1 VFSYLSNGEDAMARK
16 RKGRKAV
23 AKRSIKRRRVAK
35 AKRGTRKAGVGGA
48 LSGLKTYRTQLVA
61 RRNELDAQ
69 IQAVDG
75 ALRVMGVAVTA
86 RRPAGRVAGRI
97 IRRRPA
103 GKGGRR
109 GPRAGSLKEHIL
121 GVLAG
126 RGVMSVKDITE
137 GVLAGGYRTK
147 NKTLAKS
154 VGIALTELPNVS
166 KVARG
171 RFRAR

>member
-1 VFSYLSNGEDAMARK
+1 MAKK

-35 AKRGTRKAGVGGA
+35 AKRATRKAGAGGA
-48 LSGLKTYRTQLVA
+48 LSSLKTYRRQLVA
-61 RRNELDAQ
+61 RRSELDAQ

-75 ALRVMGVAVTA
+75 ALRVMGVAVAA
-86 RRPAGRVAGRI
+86 RRPPARVAGRI
-97 IRRRPA
+97 IRRRPVRRR
-103 GKGGRR
+103 GRR
-109 GPRAGSLKEHIL
+109 GPRPGSLKEYIL
-121 GVLAG
+121 GVLSG
-126 RGVMSVKDITE
+126 RGVMSVKDITG
-137 GVLAGGYRTK
+137 GVLAAGYKTK

-154 VGIALTELPNVS
+154 VGIALTELPNAT